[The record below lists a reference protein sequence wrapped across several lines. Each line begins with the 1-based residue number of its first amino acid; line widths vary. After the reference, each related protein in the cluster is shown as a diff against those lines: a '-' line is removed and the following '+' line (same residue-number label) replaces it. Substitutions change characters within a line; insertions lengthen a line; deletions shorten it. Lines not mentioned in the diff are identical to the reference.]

1 MINLD
6 WVNDYVNISDID
18 SLELAKL
25 VTNKDINVEGVISK
39 YIKNLVVGLVLEV
52 KKHPNSD
59 HLHLC
64 KVDIGEEVLD
74 IVCGAP
80 NVREGIKVIVAKVG
94 AVLPGGEIKSGVI
107 RGEVSNGMLCAL
119 FELGL
124 EDATDEVKKKGITEL
139 SEECVVGEDVF
150 KYIGNDTLFELDIHK
165 HRNNDC
171 YYHIGFAYIV
181 SAILNRKIN
190 LPVISYNTINDDV
203 NNYIK
208 LDVKSSKCSY
218 YVGRMVKDVKIGESP
233 AFIKR

>member
-59 HLHLC
+59 HFHLC

-119 FELGL
+119 FELCL
-124 EDATDEVKKKGITEL
+124 EDDTDEVK
-139 SEECVVGEDVF
+139 
-150 KYIGNDTLFELDIHK
+150 
-165 HRNNDC
+165 
-171 YYHIGFAYIV
+171 
-181 SAILNRKIN
+181 
-190 LPVISYNTINDDV
+190 
-203 NNYIK
+203 
-208 LDVKSSKCSY
+208 
-218 YVGRMVKDVKIGESP
+218 
-233 AFIKR
+233 